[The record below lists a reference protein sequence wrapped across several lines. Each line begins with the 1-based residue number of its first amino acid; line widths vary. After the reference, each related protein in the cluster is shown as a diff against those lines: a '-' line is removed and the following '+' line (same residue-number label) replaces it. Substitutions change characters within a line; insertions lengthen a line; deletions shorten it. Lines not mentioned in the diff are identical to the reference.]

1 VFAVVLTETRP
12 PDEVERLAARLGLA
26 GADKVLFCEGPGL
39 DKPPLEATHGPALYK
54 AVERVHPLLVLFP
67 SGGAG
72 AHLGPPL
79 AVRMGA
85 AYAAA
90 ADVEVADSPNP
101 LPDSVG
107 RVQVRRWRRDR
118 SSYRRLDPVEMER
131 PVIAVLGAHGG
142 PAAVGTAHAEVD
154 VLECKPGAPGG
165 GGAQGAGAGAPGA
178 ARVVEL
184 ETAPDADAAVALA
197 RVLVLVESANP
208 KVGAEAA
215 AKLAA
220 AAAPGVVIADL
231 ARVSAAAVAASTP
244 HILVCVGTAEIPAAP
259 SPQTRVGMV
268 LVGDAGEPPRG
279 SADVIWRVSGDVGWD
294 DLAGALGRLQPP
306 PAERGA

>member
-12 PDEVERLAARLGLA
+12 PDEVERLATRLGLA

-39 DKPPLEATHGPALYK
+39 DKPPLEATHGPALFK

-90 ADVEVADSPNP
+90 ADIEVADSPIP
-101 LPDSVG
+101 LADSVG

-131 PVIAVLGAHGG
+131 PVIAVLGAHGAA
-142 PAAVGTAHAEVD
+142 AAVGTAHAEVD
-154 VLECKPGAPGG
+154 VLECKPGA
-165 GGAQGAGAGAPGA
+165 AAAAAAP
-178 ARVVEL
+178 RVVEL
-184 ETAPDADAAVALA
+184 EAAPDEDAAVALA

-208 KVGAEAA
+208 KVGPEAA

-220 AAAPGVVIADL
+220 AAPPGVVVADL
-231 ARVSAAAVAASTP
+231 ARVSAAAVAAGTP
-244 HILVCVGTAEIPAAP
+244 HVLVCVGTAEIPAAP

-268 LVGDAGEPPRG
+268 LVGDTGEPPRG
-279 SADVIWRVSGDVGWD
+279 SADVIWRVSGDAGWD
-294 DLAGALGRLQPP
+294 ALAGALGKLQPP
-306 PAERGA
+306 PPEPGA